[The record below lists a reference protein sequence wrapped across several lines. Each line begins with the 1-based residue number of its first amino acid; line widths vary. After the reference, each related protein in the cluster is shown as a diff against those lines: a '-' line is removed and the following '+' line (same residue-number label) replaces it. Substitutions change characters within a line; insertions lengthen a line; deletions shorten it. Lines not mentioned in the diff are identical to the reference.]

1 MTNPTRSAREEARP
15 PRKKASDRVAEMLDI
30 VDATLNENR
39 TANFSMKDVGAAA
52 GASRAL
58 VYAYFDDQFQLLDA
72 LLNRHVELL
81 CAAGLE
87 AAAGRGTLTQCCVA
101 AGEIYLRHIA
111 EHGMALEIVLR
122 EKPVARQLSGRA
134 RPFRAAILRRLATL
148 AARELAMGANEALTL
163 VQLLAVIPGDAG
175 RLIYEGTLSLEDGLE
190 LNSRLVATSIE
201 ALRPAPVAP
210 TPNDGPVA
218 QP

>member
-1 MTNPTRSAREEARP
+1 MTNPTGSSREEARA

-30 VDATLNENR
+30 VDASLNAGR
-39 TANFSMKDVGAAA
+39 TANFSMRDIGTAA

-72 LLNRHVELL
+72 VLDRHVELL
-81 CAAGLE
+81 CATGLE
-87 AAAGRGTLTQCCVA
+87 TAVAQGTLTQRCVR
-101 AGEIYLRHIA
+101 AGEIYLRHVA
-111 EHGMALEIVLR
+111 AHGMALEIVLR

-134 RPFRAAILRRLATL
+134 RPFRAAILRRLATM
-148 AARELAMGANEALTL
+148 AARELAMGTNEALTL

-175 RLIYEGTLSLEDGLE
+175 RLVYEGTLSLDDGLE
-190 LNSRLVATSIE
+190 LNERLMAASIDS
-201 ALRPAPVAP
+201 LRPASPPPVRTDP
-210 TPNDGPVA
+210 HP